1 MFSMKPKL
9 SSISGVLCL
18 VENLD
23 QTVDFYEKVG
33 LFFRQREETHATGYV
48 NWFWVEFVQ
57 KDKAEET
64 VFKATSDM
72 VGNTPG
78 AGVFLHMSVEDVD
91 AYYQYLV
98 EQGLKPSSKPRD
110 FPWGRR
116 EFVVRDPDGYKIVF
130 FKKLKK

>member
-1 MFSMKPKL
+1 MKPKL
-9 SSISGVLCL
+9 ASISGLLCL

-23 QTVDFYEKVG
+23 QTVEFYEKVG
-33 LFFRQREETHATGYV
+33 LFFRVREKTHAVGYV

-57 KDKAEET
+57 KDSAEET
-64 VFKATSDM
+64 VFKATADM
-72 VGNTPG
+72 SGNRPG
-78 AGVFLHMSVEDVD
+78 AGVFLHLSVEDVD
-91 AYYQYLV
+91 AYHYYLLQ
-98 EQGLKPSSKPRD
+98 QGLKPSGEPRD